1 MPPLDLSLPPS
12 APPLQTRD
20 VRPAARPGELARPEF
35 RAVFDAELGYVWNA
49 LRRLG
54 VPERDRS
61 DVAHEV
67 FVAVHRRLASY
78 DPARPLRPWLFAF
91 AFRCA
96 SAYRRSA
103 RHRFE
108 TLSTEPPGAEVGGA
122 DPAPPVDETLG
133 ARALLA
139 KALAHVD
146 ENKRAVLIMH
156 ELEGWPVAE
165 IAHALEEPVQT
176 IYSRLRT
183 GREELTVAL
192 QRLGLRE
199 RAGRGAP

>member
-1 MPPLDLSLPPS
+1 MATVELPLPPAAAQVGPEDGS
-12 APPLQTRD
+12 HADAPD
-20 VRPAARPGELARPEF
+20 F
-35 RAVFDAELGYVWNA
+35 RRVFESELGYVWNA

-54 VPERDRS
+54 VPERDRP

-67 FVAVHRRLASY
+67 FVAVHRQLATY

-103 RHRFE
+103 PHRFE
-108 TLSTEPPGAEVGGA
+108 TLSDEGADAEHHQR
-122 DPAPPVDETLG
+122 DPAPGVDDALG

-139 KALAHVD
+139 KGLAHLD
-146 ENKRAVLIMH
+146 ENKRAALILH

-165 IAHALEEPVQT
+165 IAHALQEPVQT
-176 IYSRLRT
+176 IYSRLRS
-183 GREELTVAL
+183 GREELTAAL
-192 QRLGLRE
+192 RRLGLQE
-199 RAGRGAP
+199 GRRSVS

>member
-1 MPPLDLSLPPS
+1 MSIVELP
-12 APPLQTRD
+12 APATVAQTLPNEGS
-20 VRPAARPGELARPEF
+20 VGAAPDF
-35 RAVFDAELGYVWNA
+35 RKVFESELGYVWNA

-54 VPERDRS
+54 VPERDRA

-67 FVAVHRRLASY
+67 FVAVHRHLATY

-103 RHRFE
+103 PNRFE
-108 TLSTEPPGAEVGGA
+108 TLSEEGGDAERLRR
-122 DPAPPVDETLG
+122 DPSPPVDDALG

-139 KALAHVD
+139 KGLAHLD
-146 ENKRAVLIMH
+146 ENKRAALILH

-165 IAHALEEPVQT
+165 IAHALREPVQT
-176 IYSRLRT
+176 IYSRLRV
-183 GREELTVAL
+183 GREELTVVL
-192 QRLGLRE
+192 RRLGLQE
-199 RAGRGAP
+199 GRRSTP